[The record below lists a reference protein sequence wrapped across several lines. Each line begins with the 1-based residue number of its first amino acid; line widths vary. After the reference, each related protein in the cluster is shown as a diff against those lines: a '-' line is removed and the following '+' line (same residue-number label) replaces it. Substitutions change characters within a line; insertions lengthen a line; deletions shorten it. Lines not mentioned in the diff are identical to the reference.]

1 MSSKY
6 YDVVSVM
13 QVVGCVYNNPS
24 LLEFTDKYSINEE
37 DFHDPFHRTVF
48 GAIYNLYQMGAEKIN
63 LRNVADFFESR
74 PKHKGIY
81 EANKGEEWLMKVS
94 EGAIPQSF
102 DYYYGRMKKMT
113 LLRAYHDIAGV
124 DVSDIYDPDNI
135 LDIKKKQLQEEFLD
149 AANLIEIA
157 QRIDERIE
165 KIKMQYIDEVEGEAQ
180 TAGSGLRDLLTRLAQ
195 YPDAGVPL
203 YGPLINTVTRGARLK
218 KLYLRSAPSGYGK
231 TRTMVAD
238 VCQIGCNMIY
248 DETFGWIKNGTC
260 QPVLYITTEQELE
273 EIQTMML
280 AFLSAVNEE
289 HILNH
294 RYEGDEEERVDK
306 AVEILEN
313 SKIYI
318 VELPDFSLADLE
330 NIIKLNI
337 RDNDVKYVVFDYIM
351 SSLKILGEIAGRAG
365 GVKIRED
372 NILFMMSRRL
382 KDIANEYGVFVL
394 SGTQL
399 SGDWKDADTPDQN
412 LLRGAKSIADS
423 IDLGMH
429 ILPPSQK
436 DLENLDTILSANTF
450 DKPNAKISVYKNR
463 RGRYK
468 GVYLWCK
475 ADLGICRVK
484 PMFCTSWDYEI
495 QSIEDL
501 KIFTKDDEEGAF

>member
-1 MSSKY
+1 MSNKY
-6 YDVVSVM
+6 YDVISVM
-13 QVVGCVYNNPS
+13 QVVGCVYNNPA
-24 LLEFTDKYSINEE
+24 LLDFTDKYSINEE
-37 DFHDPFHRTVF
+37 DFDDTFHKTVF
-48 GAIYNLYQMGAEKIN
+48 GAIYNLYQMGAEKIS
-63 LRNVADFFESR
+63 LRNVSDFFTSR
-74 PKHKGIY
+74 PKHQGIY
-81 EANKGEEWLMKVS
+81 EANKGEEWLIKVS

-102 DYYYGRMKKMT
+102 DYYYSRMKKMT
-113 LLRAYHDIAGV
+113 LLRAYDRVGV

-135 LDIKKKQLQEEFLD
+135 LDAKKKQVQEEYIDNATLLD
-149 AANLIEIA
+149 IA
-157 QRIDERIE
+157 LKIDDKIE
-165 KIKMQYIDEVEGEAQ
+165 KIKMQYIDEVEGEAKSAA
-180 TAGSGLRDLLTRLAQ
+180 TGVRDLLNRLAQ

-231 TRTMVAD
+231 TRTMVGD

-248 DETFGWIKNGTC
+248 DETFGWIKNGTA

-289 HILNH
+289 HILNN
-294 RYEGDEEERVDK
+294 RYEGDEEERVNK

-330 NIIKLNI
+330 NVIKLNI

-429 ILPPSQK
+429 LLPPSQK
-436 DLENLDTILSANTF
+436 DYENLESILSANTF
-450 DKPNAKISVYKNR
+450 EKPNVKISVYKNR

-501 KIFTKDDEEGAF
+501 KIFTKDDEESAF